1 MKIGIFKNSEKK
13 MQEKD
18 LVKELKQGEE
28 NAYKALYKLHYKVLC
43 AFAYTYVN
51 DSFIAESLVSD
62 VILNIWEK
70 RESIDIN
77 QSLRAY
83 LMKAV
88 KNTCINYLDQCLRR
102 EGMKQSLSAKMEKQ
116 QLSYHE
122 QDNYPLCSLLEK
134 ELEFRIERSLGEL
147 PQLTREIF
155 YMSRTEKLKYQE
167 IALEKEVTT
176 DIVKYHI
183 RIALTKLKGDLK
195 DYLPFLS
202 PFLLFP

>member
-1 MKIGIFKNSEKK
+1 

-18 LVKELKQGEE
+18 LIQKLKQGEE
-28 NAYKALYKLHYKVLC
+28 TAYKTLYKLHYKVLC

-62 VILNIWEK
+62 VIIHIWEK
-70 RESIDIN
+70 HESININ

-88 KNTCINYLDQCLRR
+88 KNTCVNYLDYCSRC
-102 EGMKQSLSAKMEKQ
+102 EGMKQSLSEKMEKQ

-134 ELEFRIERSLGEL
+134 ELESLIEISLSNL
-147 PQLTREIF
+147 PQITSEIF
-155 YMSRTEKLKYQE
+155 YMSRTKKLKYQE
-167 IALEKEVTT
+167 IAVIKNITT

-183 RIALTKLKGDLK
+183 RIALSKLKTDLN
-195 DYLPFLS
+195 DYLLFLFLFLS
-202 PFLLFP
+202 FQ

>member
-1 MKIGIFKNSEKK
+1 
-13 MQEKD
+13 MQERD
-18 LVKELKQGEE
+18 LIKKLKQGDEA
-28 NAYKALYKLHYKVLC
+28 AYKVLYRHHYKVLC

-51 DSFIAESLVSD
+51 DSFTAESLVSD
-62 VILNIWEK
+62 VIVHVWEK
-70 RESIDIN
+70 RESIDVN

-88 KNTCINYLDQCLRR
+88 KNTCINYLDHCLRN

-134 ELEFRIERSLGEL
+134 ELESRIELSLGEL
-147 PQLTREIF
+147 SQLTREIF

-167 IALEKEVTT
+167 IAQEKGLTT

-183 RIALTKLKGDLK
+183 GIALTKLKGDLK
-195 DYLPFLS
+195 DYLPLLS

>member
-1 MKIGIFKNSEKK
+1 
-13 MQEKD
+13 MQEKELID
-18 LVKELKQGEE
+18 GLKQGDEL
-28 NAYKALYKLHYKVLC
+28 AYKTLYRLHYRVLC

-62 VILNIWEK
+62 VIFNIWEK
-70 RESIDIN
+70 REVLEIS

-88 KNTCINYLDQCLRR
+88 KNASINYLGHCLRQ
-102 EGMKQSLSAKMEKQ
+102 ENMKQSLSVKMEKQ

-134 ELEFRIERSLGEL
+134 ELENRIEQSLGEL

-155 YMSRTEKLKYQE
+155 HLSRNEKMKYEE
-167 IALEKEVTT
+167 IAREKNITI

-183 RIALTKLKGDLK
+183 RIALGKLKSDLK
-195 DYLPFLS
+195 DYLPFLL
-202 PFLLFP
+202 PFFLFH

>member
-1 MKIGIFKNSEKK
+1 
-13 MQEKD
+13 MQEKE
-18 LVKELKQGEE
+18 LIEALKQGKDS
-28 NAYKALYKLHYKVLC
+28 AYKALYKLHHRVLC

-62 VILNIWEK
+62 VILSIWEK
-70 RESIDIN
+70 REAIDIT

-88 KNTCINYLDQCLRR
+88 KNTCINYLDHCLRR
-102 EGMKQSLSAKMEKQ
+102 EGMKQSLSAKMEEQ

-134 ELEFRIERSLGEL
+134 ELESRIEHSLGEL
-147 PQLTREIF
+147 PQLTRDIF

-167 IALEKEVTT
+167 IALEKGITT

-195 DYLPFLS
+195 DYLPSLL
-202 PFLLFP
+202 PFLIFH

>member
-1 MKIGIFKNSEKK
+1 

-18 LVKELKQGEE
+18 LIQKLKQGEE
-28 NAYKALYKLHYKVLC
+28 DAYKTLYRLHYKVLC

-62 VILNIWEK
+62 VILHVWEK

-83 LMKAV
+83 LMKSV
-88 KNTCINYLDQCLRR
+88 KNACINYLDHCLRR
-102 EGMKQSLSAKMEKQ
+102 ERMKQSLSAKMEKQ

-134 ELEFRIERSLGEL
+134 ELEMRIELSLGEL
-147 PQLTREIF
+147 TQLTQEIF
-155 YMSRTEKLKYQE
+155 YLSRTEKLKYQE
-167 IALEKEVTT
+167 IALEKNLTT

-183 RIALTKLKGDLK
+183 RIALTKLKKDLR